1 MLSFSFKLFFNI
13 KFIIMLSSLVN
24 NKLTNESCFPKL
36 SFKERLI
43 GFTFCFTLGMV
54 LEILSFG
61 AFIGNIL

>member
-1 MLSFSFKLFFNI
+1 
-13 KFIIMLSSLVN
+13 MLSSLVN